1 MEKTPFI
8 SNKLTGL
15 NISFKF
21 TLFIVMIMLLGG
33 CTNEFKSF
41 NTDPAGISQE
51 QLKPDFNDIGFY
63 YPGIQQGIFDN
74 YGYFQLIQNLN
85 ADCYCG
91 YYMSGDPFRGNLN
104 NEDYFMVDGWN
115 EYIYTS
121 AYGDVMGPVNKLASL
136 GTRTES
142 PHYWAIALILQVQK
156 MSRVTDYY
164 GPIPYSKVGLSSAT
178 PYDAQK
184 DVYNLFFAQ
193 LDTAVSNLQA
203 YIKANP
209 GTKPFAKYD
218 MVYAGDYTQ
227 WIKYANSL
235 RLRLAMRIVNID
247 PTTARTQALLAIN
260 NPGGLIETNTDNAA
274 ISGYGYI
281 NPIWWVGT
289 VWVDLACGASLTS
302 YLNGYNDPRL
312 PNYCYPA
319 GTMASAPASISGKYV
334 GIRAGTPVGAKP
346 MYLGYSVPNFT
357 KITEFSPI
365 MMMNAAEVWFLK
377 AEAALRGWTSENIQ
391 ADYET
396 GINTSM
402 AEWGV
407 SAGNYLDDST
417 STQANYVD
425 PLTPT
430 AGVPNASINAVST
443 ITIKWNPAATNERNL
458 ERIITQKWIAMWP
471 SGGYEAWAEYRR
483 TGYPRLFPVVV
494 NNSGGTINT
503 GLQIRRIP
511 YPATEFTNNPTGV
524 AGGISLLG
532 GPDNGGTPVWWDTNK
547 GQANPVNF

>member
-1 MEKTPFI
+1 MKKTPFI
-8 SNKLTGL
+8 SNKLTGF
-15 NISFKF
+15 NNSFKF
-21 TLFIVMIMLLGG
+21 TLFIMMIMLLSE
-33 CTNEFKSF
+33 CTKKFESF
-41 NTDPAGISQE
+41 NTDSTGISKD
-51 QLKPDFNDIGFY
+51 QLKPDFNNIGFY
-63 YPGIQQGIFDN
+63 YPGIQQEIFGN
-74 YGYFQLIQNLN
+74 YGMFQIIQNLS
-85 ADCYCG
+85 ADCYSG
-91 YYMSGDPFRGNLN
+91 YYMSADPFRGNIN
-104 NEDYFMVDGWN
+104 NESYYFVDGWN
-115 EYIYTS
+115 SWVYKV
-121 AYGDVMGPVNKLASL
+121 AYGGVMGPINKIASL

-142 PHYWAIALILQVQK
+142 PHFWAIALILQVQK

-164 GPIPYSKVGLSSAT
+164 GPIPYSKVGLSSTT

-203 YIKANP
+203 YIAAFP
-209 GTKPFAKYD
+209 GSKPFAKFD
-218 MVYAGDYTQ
+218 MVYAGNYTQ
-227 WIKYANSL
+227 WLKYANSL

-247 PTTARTQALLAIN
+247 PTTAKTQALLAIN
-260 NPGGLIETNTDNAA
+260 NPGGLIGTNAENAG
-274 ISGYGYI
+274 ISGFGYQ
-281 NPIWWVGT
+281 NPIWYVGT

-312 PNYCYPA
+312 PKYCYPA
-319 GTMASAPASISGKYV
+319 GTMAPAPASIAGKYV

-346 MYLGYSVPNFT
+346 MYNGYSFPNFDVMQQST
-357 KITEFSPI
+357 P
-365 MMMNAAEVWFLK
+365 MMTMNAAEVWFLR
-377 AEAALRGWTSENIQ
+377 AEAALRGWTTENIQ
-391 ADYET
+391 ADYES

-402 AEWGV
+402 AEWRV
-407 SAGNYLDDST
+407 SAGNYLDDNT

-443 ITIKWNPAATNERNL
+443 ITIKWNPAATNERKL

-494 NNSGGTINT
+494 NNSGGTIST
-503 GLQIRRIP
+503 DLQIRRIS
-511 YPATEFTNNPTGV
+511 YPSSEFTNNATEV
-524 AGGISLLG
+524 ARGISLLG

-547 GQANPVNF
+547 GRANPVNF